1 MSKSH
6 HRQLRRLTTV
16 AVAALVTVSF
26 ANSTIASG
34 ATKTTKKKPKATK
47 AKSTTTTAAPTTATP
62 TSAAPAT
69 VAEKKLTKLN
79 LGVVPVIDLGVIKL
93 GETKGFFKDRGIELN
108 WTQLDAGPNV
118 VTGVISKQFDIGF
131 TAYAPPLLAVANGQ
145 PLRMVSN
152 LAVTGT
158 GNENGEIYTR
168 KDSGITRFRDLTGK
182 TLASNAPR
190 SVLSLLGPAA
200 VSSDGGDGTK
210 VKIVP
215 VPFGEMGRAVS
226 EGKVDAAFLT
236 EPFIT
241 KAKSE
246 YSNLV
251 SVGDAISFALPPESP
266 STLIFTSEST
276 LKDKAEA
283 MKAFKAGLLEA
294 IEYTNTHKAE
304 FQTAGASVAG
314 LTTELA
320 KTLPVLKFRSKITA
334 TELKPLA
341 DLMVKFNWVEKAPDV
356 TLFIGS

>member
-1 MSKSH
+1 MSAS
-6 HRQLRRLTTV
+6 HRQLRRLTIV
-16 AVAALVTVSF
+16 GVAALVAVSITGGTT
-26 ANSTIASG
+26 AQG
-34 ATKTTKKKPKATK
+34 ATKTTKKKKPKATK
-47 AKSTTTTAAPTTATP
+47 AAPTTAAPATVAPTTAAPTTLP
-62 TSAAPAT
+62 
-69 VAEKKLTKLN
+69 EKKLTKLN
-79 LGVVPVIDLGVIKL
+79 LGVVPVIDLGVLKL
-93 GETKGFFKDRGIELN
+93 GESKGFFKDRGIELN

-152 LAVTGT
+152 LALTGT
-158 GNENGEIYTR
+158 DNENGEIYTR

-200 VSSDGGDGTK
+200 VTSDGGDGTK

-241 KAKSE
+241 KAKAE
-246 YSNLV
+246 YSNLL

-276 LKDKAEA
+276 LKDKADA

-304 FQTAGASVAG
+304 FQLAGASVAG
-314 LTTELA
+314 LTPELA
-320 KTLPVLKFRSKITA
+320 KSLPVLKFRSKITA